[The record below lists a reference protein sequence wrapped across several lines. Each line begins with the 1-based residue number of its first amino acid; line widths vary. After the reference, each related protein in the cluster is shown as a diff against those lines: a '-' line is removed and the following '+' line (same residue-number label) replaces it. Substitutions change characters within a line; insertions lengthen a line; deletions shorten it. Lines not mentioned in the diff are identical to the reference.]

1 MIDELGISGFVL
13 KQSQDYLK
21 LGTDAM
27 LLSHFAR
34 VTKNA
39 LVCDLGTGNGAIS
52 ILMAARHPHIHID
65 AIEILRGP
73 AALAKENV
81 LLNHLSNRMHVVEG
95 DIRHIETYFSAE
107 RYDCVVS
114 NPPYLSKN
122 GGLHTDNPNLLA
134 ARMEIDST
142 IDDICTAAK
151 FLLKYGGNFSI
162 VYRPERL
169 HVLFA
174 ALSKNNLEPKR
185 LRFVQNKLSTAPSL
199 VLVEARKGG
208 NPGLSVLPVLLIR
221 SEDGRE
227 SKELLDIYQK
237 TPRTNV

>member
-13 KQSQDYLK
+13 KQNRDYLK

-27 LLSHFAR
+27 LLSHFTR

-39 LVCDLGTGNGAIS
+39 HVCDLGTGNGAIA
-52 ILMAARHPHIHID
+52 ILMAARHPHIQID
-65 AIEILRGP
+65 AIEILPGP

-81 LLNHLSNRMHVVEG
+81 LLNHLSNRMRVIEG
-95 DIRHIETYFSAE
+95 NIRNIEMYFSSE
-107 RYDCVVS
+107 QYDCVVS

-142 IDDICTAAK
+142 IDDMCYAAK
-151 FLLKYGGNFSI
+151 YLLKYGGNFSI

-169 HVLFA
+169 HVLFS
-174 ALSKNNLEPKR
+174 ALSKYNIEPKR
-185 LRFVQNKLSTAPSL
+185 LRFVQNKLSSSPSL

-208 NPGLSVLPVLLIR
+208 KPGLSVLPVLLIR
-221 SEDGRE
+221 NEDGME
-227 SKELLDIYQK
+227 SKELLKIYQK
-237 TPRTNV
+237 AP